1 MGTFRD
7 KAHAVEVIGG
17 FLQLMAQGTG
27 EQALLAGSGA
37 LMAYTLTDPD
47 LRIVIDASVEPKPG
61 QAFNVYIDDPKAPEP
76 HVEFFL
82 SADTYDQLYKGE
94 AQPMALMMTGKVKA
108 KGDVTEAMRLMPS
121 MARAVQHYK
130 KWRELKG

>member
-1 MGTFRD
+1 MSVFRD

-17 FLQLMAQGTG
+17 FLSLMQQGTG

-61 QAFNVYIDDPKAPEP
+61 HGFDVYIDDPKAPTP

-82 SADTYDQLYKGE
+82 SADTYDALYRGE
-94 AQPMALMMTGKVKA
+94 AQPMALMMSGKVRA
-108 KGDVTEAMRLMPS
+108 EGNVAEAMRLLPS
-121 MARAVQHYK
+121 MGRAVQHYK
-130 KWRELKG
+130 KWRELKP